1 MLQLFCYVKDFCEI
15 FIYYYIVRINYN
27 LMRVYLEYVNY
38 NNVNIY
44 ILYTTKYLKLILSFK
59 YLKSVN

>member
-1 MLQLFCYVKDFCEI
+1 MCLF
-15 FIYYYIVRINYN
+15 
-27 LMRVYLEYVNY
+27 RVYLEYVNY